1 MKYLVL
7 LIGDG
12 EMAPWDSLTPEEQG
26 AGMQKFEEFDAAC
39 RARAGV
45 EILGGEALGSPDTA
59 TVMRTRGG
67 QVALTEGPYAEALE
81 GLGGFGLVL
90 VHLAGVL
97 LMTPSLEFLDALLG
111 RVVVAPVIDPYA

>member
-81 GLGGFGLVL
+81 GLGGFYLIESPDLDTLVDL
-90 VHLAGVL
+90 LRVL
-97 LMTPSLEFLDALLG
+97 PAFDMQI
-111 RVVVAPVIDPYA
+111 APVIDPYA